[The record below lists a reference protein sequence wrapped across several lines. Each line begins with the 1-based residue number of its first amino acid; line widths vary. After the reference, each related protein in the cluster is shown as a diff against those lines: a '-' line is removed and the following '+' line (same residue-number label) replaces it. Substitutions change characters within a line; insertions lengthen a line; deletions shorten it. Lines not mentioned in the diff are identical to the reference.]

1 MILTEATRRGL
12 TFVVLF
18 VAMVLGVSLATERG
32 GLKYVQNLV
41 WPSDIYAFQHAET
54 GPLDVVILGSSRASF
69 GISPTRLD
77 LCLKDELGR
86 ETRSASLARVYSTGL
101 TWNRLARYVLVDDK
115 IPKVLVIGVTPEAF
129 NDHNHK
135 NDMIYAHEGEIR
147 DVPAMLAASESQKD
161 VLGALA
167 PLARG
172 PEALALMLSGRF
184 DNEERL
190 RWLMLHERG
199 GQFCSGD
206 PACGDQ
212 NQAFEDLQDYRWAK
226 WAVQR
231 EELLS
236 VERFS
241 NFEAGKGLHHDQLL
255 ELLSWAEEHDVQVML
270 VNMPLHPAFFQQVP
284 PETYMAYSTYLWS
297 LSREHGLPTFDGNL
311 TDWRD
316 DKEHWLDP
324 DHLGRTGAMRFSDE
338 LCEAIAPELR
348 KSPAEGT

>member
-1 MILTEATRRGL
+1 MLTDATRRGL
-12 TFVVLF
+12 SLLILF
-18 VAMVLGVSLATERG
+18 VLGVLGVSAVTEAS

-41 WPSDIYAFQHAET
+41 WPSDIYAFQTAVD
-54 GPLDVVILGSSRASF
+54 GPLDVVVMGSSRASF

-77 LCLKDELGR
+77 LCLEDELGR
-86 ETRSASLARVYSTGL
+86 ETRSVSLARVYSTGL
-101 TWNRLARYVLVDDK
+101 TWNKLARYTLTDDK
-115 IPKVLVIGVTPEAF
+115 IPRVLVIGVTPEAF

-135 NDMIYAHEGEIR
+135 NDMIYAHEGEML
-147 DVPAMLAASESQKD
+147 DVPRMLQASESGED
-161 VLGALA
+161 VLGSLA

-172 PEALALMLSGRF
+172 PETLALMLSGRF
-184 DNEERL
+184 DNEARL

-231 EELLS
+231 EQLLS

-241 NFEAGKGLHHDQLL
+241 NFEAGKGLHHEQLL
-255 ELLSWAEEHDVQVML
+255 ELLAWADGNGVTVML

-284 PETYMAYSTYLWS
+284 PETYMAYSEYLWL

-316 DKEHWLDP
+316 DKDHWLDP

-338 LCEAIAPELR
+338 LCQAIAPELR
-348 KSPAEGT
+348 KGRD

>member
-1 MILTEATRRGL
+1 MLTDTTRRGMSFL
-12 TFVVLF
+12 VLF
-18 VAMVLGVSLATERG
+18 VALVLGVSLTTEAA

-41 WPSDIYAFQHAET
+41 WPSDVYAFQTAVD
-54 GPLDVVILGSSRASF
+54 GPVDVVIFGSSRASF

-77 LCLKDELGR
+77 LCLEDQLER
-86 ETRSASLARVYSTGL
+86 ETRTVSLARVYSTGL
-101 TWNRLARYVLVDDK
+101 TWNKLARYVLVDDK
-115 IPKVLVIGVTPEAF
+115 VPDVLVIGVTPEAF

-135 NDMIYAHEGEIR
+135 NDMIYAHEGEIA
-147 DVPAMLAASESQKD
+147 DVPAMLAASSSYED
-161 VLGALA
+161 VLGSLA

-172 PEALALMLSGRF
+172 PEALALILSGRF
-184 DNEERL
+184 DNEARL

-241 NFEAGKGLHHDQLL
+241 DFEAGEGLHHAELM
-255 ELLSWAEEHDVQVML
+255 ELLDWADENEVQVML

-284 PETYMAYSTYLWS
+284 PETYMEYSDYLWS

-338 LCEAIAPELR
+338 LCAAVAPELR
-348 KSPAEGT
+348 K